1 MYLCRSRLKKL
12 GVLMNALADQKHEA
26 EQNFH
31 GGAPRSAVPDEE
43 VDIGQN

>member
-1 MYLCRSRLKKL
+1 
-12 GVLMNALADQKHEA
+12 MNALADQKHEA

-31 GGAPRSAVPDEE
+31 GGAPRSAVLDEE